1 MFRNKVVL
9 DAALGFGASK
19 TLSRM
24 QGHGWV
30 LGQKHATLLKNLCF
44 RREES
49 EPALKRQERPK
60 FAEEP

>member
-1 MFRNKVVL
+1 MASGSRVRDMFRNKVVL

-30 LGQKHATLLKNLCF
+30 LGQKHATLLNNLCF

-49 EPALKRQERPK
+49 GLSQP
-60 FAEEP
+60 